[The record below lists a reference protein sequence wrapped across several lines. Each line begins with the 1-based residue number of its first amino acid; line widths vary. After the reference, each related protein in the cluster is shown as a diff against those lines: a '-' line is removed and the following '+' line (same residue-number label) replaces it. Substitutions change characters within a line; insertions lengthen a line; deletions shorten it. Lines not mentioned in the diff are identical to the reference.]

1 MARVLLYNFTDE
13 TRRRTVKAVLF
24 RMLIPGRE
32 VSAAEQALPLGT
44 VLGEAGFPAADAG
57 PESGKDAGSPA
68 INADSGSMAEAP
80 FTDEMLVMH
89 GLTKNQLNGLLDTL
103 KREGIFLPLKAVVTP
118 HNIGWSGTRLHREI
132 QAEHAAMTGR
142 RP

>member
-1 MARVLLYNFTDE
+1 MARALLYNFTDE
-13 TRRRTVKAVLF
+13 KRRRTVKAVLF
-24 RMLIPGRE
+24 RMLIPSRE
-32 VSAAEQALPLGT
+32 VSAAEQGLPLGT

-57 PESGKDAGSPA
+57 PENGKDTGAPA
-68 INADSGSMAEAP
+68 TDTGSGSMEEAP

-103 KREGIFLPLKAVVTP
+103 KREGISIPLKAVVTP

-142 RP
+142 RS